1 MTRAQAIYEHQRMR
15 RWLADFYAAIG
26 RAGMFEDLAWL
37 IFEKK
42 ETYKIAIFRS
52 SSRKEV
58 KLPSRAIDAM
68 IELED
73 CGFKFYWIEEEKAY
87 MIIPKKGEVKIIKDK
102 WAFLL
107 EIQKVCENFHIYIP
121 CRIDN

>member
-1 MTRAQAIYEHQRMR
+1 M
-15 RWLADFYAAIG
+15 LNL
-26 RAGMFEDLAWL
+26 FEYSAWFML
-37 IFEKK
+37 EKK
-42 ETYKIAIFRS
+42 EIYKLEIFRS

-58 KLPSRAIDAM
+58 KLPSSVIDAM

-87 MIIPKKGEVKIIKDK
+87 MIIPRKGEVKIIKDK
-102 WAFLL
+102 WVFLL
-107 EIQKVCENFHIYIP
+107 EIQRVCENFHIYLP